1 MNPDPNDS
9 YAVEKYYDLL
19 YEREDCE
26 EYYEDPDEEYD
37 RGRDLKY
44 E

>member
-9 YAVEKYYDLL
+9 YVAERYYDLL

-26 EYYEDPDEEYD
+26 EDCEDPDEKYERD
-37 RGRDLKY
+37 RDLKY